1 MILINFKIRISN
13 KFFLKCIRPS
23 TTINGKNIKFY
34 ITNNLIINKFLLTYI
49 FIFFTFVVVY
59 EINFTKTII
68 LVLNF
73 MLFIVM
79 INSKQMNNQRQKNC
93 RKNIQGHFLLYG

>member
-1 MILINFKIRISN
+1 M
-13 KFFLKCIRPS
+13 
-23 TTINGKNIKFY
+23 
-34 ITNNLIINKFLLTYI
+34 NNLIINKFQLTYI
-49 FIFFTFVVVY
+49 FIFFTFVGVY

-79 INSKQMNNQRQKNC
+79 INSKQMNNKG
-93 RKNIQGHFLLYG
+93 RKIIGKIYKIIFYCMASLKLEYENQYDLIS

>member
-1 MILINFKIRISN
+1 M
-13 KFFLKCIRPS
+13 
-23 TTINGKNIKFY
+23 
-34 ITNNLIINKFLLTYI
+34 NNLIINKFLLTYI
-49 FIFFTFVVVY
+49 FIFFTFIVVY

-79 INSKQMNNQRQKNC
+79 INSKQMNNKG
-93 RKNIQGHFLLYG
+93 RKIIGKIYKIIFYCMASLKLEYEKSI